1 MDWRYNLYGTVK
13 KYNIIWLGS
22 LVHER
27 MCVDDNIKMD
37 RGL

>member
-1 MDWRYNLYGTVK
+1 MDWRCNLFGAVK
-13 KYNIIWLGS
+13 NYVVWLGS

-37 RGL
+37 MRL